1 MPVRRSAL
9 VLLLMAACS
18 QQEELPL
25 DCKLAQA
32 EALREFIASSECI
45 SEVTSRNVADA
56 EECIAKARQSVE
68 LIERAEKVCVG
79 EILTEMQTA
88 KANILKEIPRTEKII
103 AYSRGEISDEELLKV
118 LLADD

>member
-1 MPVRRSAL
+1 M
-9 VLLLMAACS
+9 
-18 QQEELPL
+18 
-25 DCKLAQA
+25 
-32 EALREFIASSECI
+32 
-45 SEVTSRNVADA
+45 
-56 EECIAKARQSVE
+56 E

-88 KANILKEIPRTEKII
+88 KANILKEIPGTEKII